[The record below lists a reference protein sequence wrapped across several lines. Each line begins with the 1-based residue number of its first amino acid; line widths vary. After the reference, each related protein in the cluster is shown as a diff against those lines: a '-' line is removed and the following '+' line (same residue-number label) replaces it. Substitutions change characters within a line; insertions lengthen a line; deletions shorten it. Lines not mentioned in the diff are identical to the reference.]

1 MRSASTLVASVVVDA
16 TVVTGR
22 TCSTTRWSPY
32 SWGAGVK
39 VYEMPGPLPTPLV
52 AYCVKKL
59 GAAAGIMVTA
69 SHNPPQDNGYKLY
82 SSDGSQITRQ
92 RRNRR
97 AICERR
103 REARTGRANQHRT
116 TDGSPRTSSIQ
127 YAPTSRKRFAVPGG
141 SDLAIT
147 YTPLHGVGGAT

>member
-1 MRSASTLVASVVVDA
+1 MRSASTLVAASSWDA

-32 SWGAGVK
+32 SWRRRQGVRNARAAADA
-39 VYEMPGPLPTPLV
+39 LV

-82 SSDGSQITRQ
+82 SSDGSR
-92 RRNRR
+92 
-97 AICERR
+97 
-103 REARTGRANQHRT
+103 
-116 TDGSPRTSSIQ
+116 
-127 YAPTSRKRFAVPGG
+127 
-141 SDLAIT
+141 
-147 YTPLHGVGGAT
+147 